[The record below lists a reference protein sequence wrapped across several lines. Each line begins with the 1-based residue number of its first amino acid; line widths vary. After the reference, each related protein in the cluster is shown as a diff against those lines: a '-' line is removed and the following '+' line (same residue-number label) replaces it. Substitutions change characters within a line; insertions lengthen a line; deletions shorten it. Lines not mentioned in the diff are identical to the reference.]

1 MAETKNYKVAFGII
15 TILFFLWGFITVFVD
30 SLVPRLRD
38 VFELNYFQSG
48 LVQFAFFGAYGL
60 LSIPSGSILSKIGY
74 QKGMV
79 LGLITMAIGC
89 LLFFPASS
97 LRFFPL
103 FMLAYFVVA
112 AGMTILQVS
121 ANPYISALGPE
132 SSASSRLNL
141 SQAFNSLGTT
151 IAPILGTVL
160 ILSDKVKNSEEIEAL
175 DVAAKEAYYASEASF
190 VQMPFIVLGVII
202 LALAVFFFFIK
213 LPNILSESNN
223 PSLAKYAK
231 AIAFPQLKWGA
242 LGIFVYVG
250 VEVAI
255 GTYLVNYFVGMGLVE
270 TVKDSEFMRSIS
282 NMVLSMTGKNVDMVD
297 DKGVIGAF
305 VFFYWAGAMVGR
317 LVGAYLTRVFN
328 PSKVLAAFTIGA
340 ISMILISMATTGF
353 VSMWAILAVGL
364 FNSIMF
370 PTIFTLAIEGLGDLK
385 PQGSGILCTAIVGGA
400 FIPLLYG
407 FMADA
412 GGFKVAFLLAILCYG
427 YIMWYGWSRRNVK
440 ANIA

>member
-60 LSIPSGSILSKIGY
+60 LSIPSGNILAKIGY

-79 LGLITMAIGC
+79 LGLVTMAAGC

-97 LRFFPL
+97 IRFFPL

-121 ANPYISALGPE
+121 ANPYVSALGPE

-141 SQAFNSLGTT
+141 SQAFNSLGTM
-151 IAPILGTVL
+151 IAPLLGAIL
-160 ILSDKVKNSEEIEAL
+160 ILKDTVKTSEEIEAL
-175 DVAAKEAYYASEASF
+175 DAAAKETYYASEASF
-190 VQMPFIVLGVII
+190 VQTPFVVLGVII
-202 LALAVFFFFIK
+202 LLLAGFFFIVK
-213 LPNILSESNN
+213 LPKLLEDSERKDFSE
-223 PSLAKYAK
+223 YGK
-231 AIAFPQLKWGA
+231 AIGFPQLKWGT

-250 VEVAI
+250 AEVAI
-255 GTYLVNYFVGMGLVE
+255 GTYLANYFLDMNMAEMIRNSDLMSRIVGGD
-270 TVKDSEFMRSIS
+270 T
-282 NMVLSMTGKNVDMVD
+282 TGID
-297 DKGVIGAF
+297 DKAIVGGFVTFYWSGAF
-305 VFFYWAGAMVGR
+305 VGRLAGAV
-317 LVGAYLTRVFN
+317 LTRVFQ
-328 PSKVLAAFTIGA
+328 PSKVLVTFAIGA

-385 PQGSGILCTAIVGGA
+385 PQGSGLLCTAIVGGA
-400 FIPLLYG
+400 IVPPLYG
-407 FMADA
+407 LCTDA
-412 GGFKVAFLLAILCYG
+412 VGFKLAFLLIILCYG
-427 YIMWYGWSRRNVK
+427 YILWYGWSRRKGFVN
-440 ANIA
+440 